1 MDGGDTTAQE
11 PSLDAL
17 PFRLEEIEIKPMFV
31 DFHPLIVKIR
41 RELMFQLKLLRNDW
55 NQRYTI
61 AFFAAVLAV
70 LLGSLNADIFDG
82 GNAKIAGLD
91 GLQEAGSTAYFQMVL
106 SLLCWGW
113 FLYSLIQLF
122 PIMRT
127 HTVTLLLIWSGFG
140 IAHIYFHSYNKNF
153 PISLSLSEMMGG
165 FLITLV
171 CVFFLYFFIKAVQET
186 RDLHV
191 ETHHIHE
198 DVRVMET
205 AMREHSLAAWTF
217 ICFAWASSAMMGA
230 WAGANYIAERT
241 GSRTGSLLLHLFF
254 SILSIPLII
263 WTIWYPQRMLGN
275 ETQVRTKAAVTAEAD
290 LLRKSAEVEVSPDKE
305 AW

>member
-11 PSLDAL
+11 PPLDAL

-41 RELMFQLKLLRNDW
+41 IELMFQLKLLRNDW

-171 CVFFLYFFIKAVQET
+171 LVISVFRLSSFYLLLPQSLYF
-186 RDLHV
+186 
-191 ETHHIHE
+191 
-198 DVRVMET
+198 
-205 AMREHSLAAWTF
+205 
-217 ICFAWASSAMMGA
+217 
-230 WAGANYIAERT
+230 
-241 GSRTGSLLLHLFF
+241 
-254 SILSIPLII
+254 
-263 WTIWYPQRMLGN
+263 
-275 ETQVRTKAAVTAEAD
+275 
-290 LLRKSAEVEVSPDKE
+290 
-305 AW
+305 